1 MRFQDRREAGEALGR
16 LLAQGEHARPV
27 VLGLPRGGVPVAE
40 EVARILG
47 APLDVLVVR
56 KLGVPGYPELAMGAV
71 GEGGAMILNEGVIAS
86 AGVPR
91 DEVARC
97 AERERAEVVRRTVR
111 FREGRAGVDL
121 AGRTAIVVD
130 DGFATGATARAACR
144 IARERGAARIVL
156 SVPVAPPGTAAS
168 FDDSDETICC
178 AEPRDFVAV
187 GRHYADFTQVDDA
200 EVVAILRSAHG
211 GDAPS

>member
-1 MRFQDRREAGEALGR
+1 M
-16 LLAQGEHARPV
+16 
-27 VLGLPRGGVPVAE
+27 AE
-40 EVARILG
+40 EFARILG

-56 KLGVPGYPELAMGAV
+56 KLGVPEYPELAMGAV
-71 GEGGAMILNEGVIAS
+71 GEGGAMVLNEGVIAS

-97 AERERAEVVRRTVR
+97 AERERAEVVRRTAR
-111 FREGRAGVDL
+111 FREGRAGIDL

-156 SVPVAPPGTAAS
+156 AVPIAPPGTAAS
-168 FDDSDETICC
+168 FEEADETICC

-200 EVVAILRSAHG
+200 EVVAILRAAHG
-211 GDAPS
+211 GDASA